1 MSTGHIKTR
10 TGKDGKISYQLVV
23 EVEADP
29 VTGKRNR
36 YYRTV
41 KGTKKQVQ
49 EALRKFQNEID
60 SGYTTSP
67 STMKV
72 SDWMDQWLT
81 QYRVNIEDTT
91 RSGYKDKIKNQINP
105 HLGALQIKALT
116 ASVVQKWVNT
126 LHKDRS
132 LSPKTIR
139 NAFLILH
146 AAMKK
151 AVITKMITSNPCE
164 GVELPKSQKY
174 MAQIYTTQEITQL
187 LELAKDTDMY
197 IPLLLVCCV
206 GFRRGEL
213 LALKWHHIDF
223 NKGIIHIQSN
233 TVIAEGEVKTK
244 APKSAAGIRHVTI
257 GANVLSALKMAR
269 AQYNSNKLFLGAEF
283 TDSGLVVCQPN
294 GKPFRP
300 ESMTQKWERFV
311 EKHNLKK
318 IRFHDLRHSC
328 TTMMIEAGVDL
339 KTVQTRMGHANIST
353 TMNIYAHCTAAMDQ
367 KAADKLDDILF
378 A

>member
-10 TGKDGKISYQLVV
+10 TGKDGKVSYQLVV

-41 KGTKKQVQ
+41 KGTKKQAN
-49 EALRKFQNEID
+49 EALRKFQNEIE
-60 SGYTTSP
+60 SGHTTTP

-72 SDWMDQWLT
+72 SDWMDQWLN
-81 QYRVNIEDTT
+81 QYRVNIEATT

-105 HLGALQIKALT
+105 HLGKLQLKALT
-116 ASVVQKWVNT
+116 ANTIQNWVNK
-126 LHKDRS
+126 LHKEQG

-146 AAMKK
+146 AAMEK
-151 AVITKMITSNPCE
+151 AVVIKMITTNPCV
-164 GVELPKSQKY
+164 GVELPKNQKY
-174 MAQIYTTQEITQL
+174 VAQIYTKQEIVQL
-187 LELAKDTDMY
+187 LDLAKDTDMY
-197 IPLLLVCCV
+197 IPLLLVCYV

-213 LALKWHHIDF
+213 LALKWEHIDF
-223 NKGIIHIQSN
+223 DKGIIHLQSN
-233 TVIAEGEVKTK
+233 TVIAEGKVKTK
-244 APKSAAGIRHVTI
+244 APKSAAGTRDITI
-257 GANVLSALKMAR
+257 GSNILAELRKAR
-269 AQYNSNKLFLGAEF
+269 AQYNSNKLSMGAGF

-311 EKHNLKK
+311 EKHGLKK

-328 TTMMIEAGVDL
+328 TTMMIEAGVDM
-339 KTVQTRMGHANIST
+339 KTVQTRIGHANITT
-353 TMNIYAHCTAAMDQ
+353 TMNTYAHCTPAMDQ
-367 KAADKLDDILF
+367 SAADKLDNILF